1 MQTKQDSCTYWLLSA
16 RDEHVG
22 VLSNCMYLL
31 TFLSYLFD
39 VHLGSFNVRGNPPP
53 PHSVYYV

>member
-1 MQTKQDSCTYWLLSA
+1 MQTKQDSCTHWLLSA

-39 VHLGSFNVRGNPPP
+39 VHLFQSGKF
-53 PHSVYYV
+53 